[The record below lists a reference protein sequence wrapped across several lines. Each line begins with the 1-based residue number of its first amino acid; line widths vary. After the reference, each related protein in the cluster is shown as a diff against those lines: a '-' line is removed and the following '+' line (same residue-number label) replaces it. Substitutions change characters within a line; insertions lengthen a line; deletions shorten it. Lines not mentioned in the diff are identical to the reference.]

1 MMMNQ
6 DTSALIL
13 IDYQTRL
20 MPSIK
25 EAEGAISCALFLAR
39 VAQAL
44 EIPILGTEQNPDG
57 LGPNDERIK
66 TFCRQTVVKHAF
78 NGATDGLAKD
88 IKNINP
94 LITQVVLAGCEAHVC
109 LMQTAL
115 GLQAQGYEVAVVPEA
130 CGSRMAQDKE
140 LALARMQ
147 QEKIVMLSPEMLVF
161 EWLKTSD
168 HPQFK
173 NILQLIK
180 NR

>member
-20 MPSIK
+20 MPSIN
-25 EAEGAISCALFLAR
+25 EGEKTIASALFLAK

-44 EIPILGTEQNPDG
+44 EIPILGTEQNPNG

-66 TFCRQTVVKHAF
+66 TFCHQTVVKHAF
-78 NGATDGLAKD
+78 NGATDGLSKYIKD
-88 IKNINP
+88 INSLIN
-94 LITQVVLAGCEAHVC
+94 QVVVVGCEAHVC

-115 GLQAQGYEVAVVPEA
+115 GLQALGYEVAVVPEA

-161 EWLKTSD
+161 EWLKTSE